1 MPGDA
6 DVCAHHDRGDGVIT
20 ACRRGVEVL
29 GVGSFAPARVV
40 TNDELATRVETSDEW
55 IASRTGIRERRIAA
69 DDQSAA
75 ALGYEAARQALE
87 MSGIDPANLGLIVV
101 ATSTPD
107 YYFPATAT
115 LIGEQLGA
123 TGVAGYDL
131 SAACTGFV
139 FALAQAYGHVAS
151 GSADTVLVVG
161 SEVFSRLLDWDDR
174 STCVLFGDGA
184 GAVVLGGSGSTGGLL
199 GFELGSNGAAGD
211 LLKVAAVGHARNPM
225 AGPYLTMD
233 GPQVYKF
240 ATTVSVESAGRVLD
254 AIGMTVADVD
264 VFVPHQANL
273 RIIEHA
279 ARRLGIP
286 PEKVVSN
293 VDRYGNTSAASIP
306 ICLEEA
312 HRLGRIR
319 PGDIVLMVGFGGGL
333 SWGSCVMEWTTPL
346 KERG

>member
-1 MPGDA
+1 M
-6 DVCAHHDRGDGVIT
+6 IT
-20 ACRRGVEVL
+20 ACRRGVELL
-29 GVGSFAPARVV
+29 GVGSFAPERVV
-40 TNDELATRVETSDEW
+40 TNDELAARVDTSDEW
-55 IASRTGIRERRIAA
+55 IASRTGIHERRIAS
-69 DDQSAA
+69 DEESSAT
-75 ALGYEAARQALE
+75 LGYEAARRALE
-87 MSGIDPANLGLIVV
+87 MAGVDAGELGLIVV
-101 ATSTPD
+101 ATASPD
-107 YYFPATAT
+107 FYFPATAT
-115 LIGEQLGA
+115 LIGERLGA
-123 TGVAGYDL
+123 AGAAGYDL

-139 FALAQAYGHVAS
+139 FALAQAYGQVAS
-151 GSADTVLVVG
+151 GLTDTALVIG
-161 SEVFSRLLDWDDR
+161 AEVYSRLLDWDDR

-184 GAVVLGGSGSTGGLL
+184 GAVVIRGNGSHGGLL
-199 GFELGSNGAAGD
+199 GFELGSNGEGGA
-211 LLKVAAVGHARNPM
+211 LLTVAAAGHARSPGA

-240 ATTVSVESAGRVLD
+240 ATTVSVESAARVLD

-306 ICLEEA
+306 LCLDEA
-312 HRLGRIR
+312 YRSGRIR

-333 SWGSCVMEWTTPL
+333 SWGSCVMEWTIPH
-346 KERG
+346 KEQG

>member
-1 MPGDA
+1 
-6 DVCAHHDRGDGVIT
+6 VIT
-20 ACRRGVEVL
+20 TCRRGVEML
-29 GVGSFAPARVV
+29 GVGAFVPERVV
-40 TNDELATRVETSDEW
+40 TNDELATRVDTSDEW
-55 IASRTGIRERRIAA
+55 IASRTGIHERRIAS
-69 DDQSAA
+69 DEESAA
-75 ALGYEAARQALE
+75 TLGYEAARRALE
-87 MSGIDPANLGLIVV
+87 TAGVDAGDLGLIVV
-101 ATSTPD
+101 ATASPD
-107 YYFPATAT
+107 FYFPATAT
-115 LIGEQLGA
+115 LIGERLGA
-123 TGVAGYDL
+123 AGVAGYDL

-139 FALAQAYGHVAS
+139 FALAQAYGQVAS
-151 GSADTVLVVG
+151 GLTDIALVIG
-161 SEVFSRLLDWDDR
+161 AEVYSRLLDWDDR

-184 GAVVLGGSGSTGGLL
+184 GAVVLRSNGSERGLL
-199 GFELGSNGAAGD
+199 GFDLGSNGEGGA
-211 LLKVAAVGHARNPM
+211 LLTVAAAGHARSPG

-240 ATTVSVESAGRVLD
+240 ATTVSVESAARVLD

-286 PEKVVSN
+286 LEKVVSN

-306 ICLEEA
+306 ICLDEA
-312 HRLGRIR
+312 HRTGRIR

-346 KERG
+346 KEPA